1 LNLLSCLNLFLIVNA
16 SDLSVWYD
24 INSSQN
30 PLSEEKQ
37 NIQINTTYEKFEMIN
52 ADELNQILAKESKNL
67 TAQEVMKLYYPKKVE
82 TGEGNEKIEIS
93 ENILD
98 NGNTVVILIHDN
110 LLDDSVKGEK
120 HLIELKKTND
130 KWKVVSI
137 KKNWKC
143 WNDRG
148 HTDWGIELCR

>member
-1 LNLLSCLNLFLIVNA
+1 MILISCNQKTDKKNMEI
-16 SDLSVWYD
+16 
-24 INSSQN
+24 

-37 NIQINTTYEKFEMIN
+37 NIQINAIYEKFENIN
-52 ADELNQILAKESKNL
+52 TDEINQMLAKKSEDL
-67 TAQEVMKLYYPKKVE
+67 TAQEVMKLYYPIKVD

-93 ENILD
+93 EHILD
-98 NGNTVVILIHDN
+98 NGNTIVILIHDN

-120 HLIELKKTND
+120 YLLELIKTND
-130 KWKVVSI
+130 KWKVVSL

-148 HTDWGIELCR
+148 HIDWGIELCR

>member
-1 LNLLSCLNLFLIVNA
+1 MILISCNQKTDKKNMEI
-16 SDLSVWYD
+16 
-24 INSSQN
+24 

-37 NIQINTTYEKFEMIN
+37 NIQINAIYEKFENIN
-52 ADELNQILAKESKNL
+52 TDEINQMLAKKSEDL
-67 TAQEVMKLYYPKKVE
+67 TAQEVMKLYYPIKVD

-93 ENILD
+93 EHILD
-98 NGNTVVILIHDN
+98 NGNTIVILIHDN

-120 HLIELKKTND
+120 YLMELIKTND
-130 KWKVVSI
+130 KWKVVSL

-148 HTDWGIELCR
+148 HSDWGIELCR

>member
-1 LNLLSCLNLFLIVNA
+1 MKIMILILLTMTLTSCN
-16 SDLSVWYD
+16 
-24 INSSQN
+24 QN
-30 PLSEEKQ
+30 TDKKNKEIPVSEEKQ
-37 NIQINTTYEKFEMIN
+37 KIQINSTYERFEILN
-52 ADELNQILAKESKNL
+52 TDELNRILAKESKNL
-67 TAQEVMKLYYPKKVE
+67 TAQEIMKLYYPNKVE

-120 HLIELKKTND
+120 HLMELKKTNN
-130 KWKVVSI
+130 KWTVVSL

-143 WNDRG
+143 WKGRG

>member
-1 LNLLSCLNLFLIVNA
+1 MKIIIIILLAMILISCNQKTDKMNK
-16 SDLSVWYD
+16 D
-24 INSSQN
+24 IQ
-30 PLSEEKQ
+30 LSEEKH
-37 NIQINTTYEKFEMIN
+37 NIQIKILYEKFEKIN
-52 ADELNQILAKESKNL
+52 TDELDQMLAKESENL

-82 TGEGNEKIEIS
+82 TGEGNELIEIS

-120 HLIELKKTND
+120 YLMELIKTND
-130 KWKVVSI
+130 KWKVVSL

-148 HTDWGIELCR
+148 HTDWGIELCK

>member
-1 LNLLSCLNLFLIVNA
+1 MILISCNQKTDKKNMEI
-16 SDLSVWYD
+16 
-24 INSSQN
+24 

-37 NIQINTTYEKFEMIN
+37 NIQINAIYEKFENIN
-52 ADELNQILAKESKNL
+52 TDEINQMLAKKSEDL
-67 TAQEVMKLYYPKKVE
+67 TAQEVMKLYYPIKVD

-93 ENILD
+93 EHILD
-98 NGNTVVILIHDN
+98 NGNTIVILIHDN

-120 HLIELKKTND
+120 YLMELEKTND

-143 WNDRG
+143 WNERG